1 MDGRRAAA
9 VRERTHP
16 VIRSTGGR
24 PRISAGW
31 ATFAGLAGP
40 AVAAVCIA
48 VEPAPADPNASE
60 PLIASVIGLAL
71 MASYLGAGVAAVRRA
86 PVALTWVLG
95 AALLSMTMTIACP
108 TSGHHALG
116 AWWFVQLVACGALL
130 GGAGYGAI
138 QARRA

>member
-16 VIRSTGGR
+16 VIPSAGGR
-24 PRISAGW
+24 RRISFGW

-48 VEPAPADPNASE
+48 VEPASADPNAAE
-60 PLIASVIGLAL
+60 PVIASVLGLAL
-71 MASYLGAGVAAVRRA
+71 LVSYLGAGVAAVRRA
-86 PVALTWVLG
+86 PVALAWVLG
-95 AALLSMTMTIACP
+95 AALVSMTMTIACP

-116 AWWFVQLVACGALL
+116 AWWFVQLAVCSALL
-130 GGAGYGAI
+130 AGAGYGAV
-138 QARRA
+138 RAGRG